1 MGLQL
6 IFCVETN
13 KKCKSDYIYINDTI
27 EKFFAFDRAMIKLSF
42 VFMDGKYKYANKSV
56 IKEINKLIKD
66 FSVSNRKNESSV
78 IYCFDCD
85 DYDINQ
91 RDNDFL
97 KVAESYC
104 SENNYKFVW
113 FCKDIERVFIGE
125 KVSDKD
131 KKKKAVQFRE
141 RKGVKLIKAESLC
154 ANKYGSNRS
163 NILNVLSSFE
173 ALHRRDRTL

>member
-13 KKCKSDYIYINDTI
+13 KNCKSDLIYINDTI
-27 EKFFAFDRAMIKLSF
+27 ERFFTYDRAMTKLSF
-42 VFMDGKYKYANKSV
+42 VFMNGKYKYANRSV
-56 IKEINKLIKD
+56 IKEINKFTKEFL
-66 FSVSNRKNESSV
+66 VSNRNNKSVV

-85 DYDINQ
+85 NYDINQ
-91 RDNDFL
+91 RDNEFL
-97 KVAESYC
+97 KEVENYC
-104 SENNYKFVW
+104 RENKYKLIW

-125 KVSDKD
+125 KISDKE

-141 RKGVKLIKAESLC
+141 RKGIKLVKAESLS
-154 ANKYGSNRS
+154 AKQLGNGRS

-173 ALHRRDRTL
+173 TFYLRERI